1 MHVDVVVTFYKKYKQ
16 FNPHFCNCPKPGAI
30 FTMTYVMV
38 YVVTVPSQELYL
50 QWHMS
55 WSMLWLSQAMSYIYN
70 DICHGLFCDCPKPW
84 AIFTMT
90 YMSWSILW
98 LSQAMSYIYNDI
110 CHGLCCVQ
118 WVEVKGDCLFYW
130 SWWNCCP
137 SLFKLSFHNLQF
149 NMTLLITSRLQLPI
163 YFIIFRSYNW
173 GMVWN
178 SHLFLITIQ
187 FMFWYIIL
195 TFLHP
200 T

>member
-1 MHVDVVVTFYKKYKQ
+1 MLWLSQARSYIYNDICHGLCCD
-16 FNPHFCNCPKPGAI
+16 CPKPGAI

-38 YVVTVPSQELYL
+38 YVVTVPSHELYL
-50 QWHMS
+50 QWH
-55 WSMLWLSQAMSYIYN
+55 
-70 DICHGLFCDCPKPW
+70 
-84 AIFTMT
+84 
-90 YMSWSILW
+90 MSWSILW

-110 CHGLCCVQ
+110 YVMVYVVFNELR
-118 WVEVKGDCLFYW
+118 WKKGDCSFYW